1 MHIHFL
7 RTMLCFH
14 CINCVSHEKLKN
26 VMLFYMHRITKLN
39 ELLKLWKG
47 WSYSHFRFILGA
59 RARAR
64 IVARAQR
71 PQSIAATTLTEGRV
85 HEIQSKTLKSKF
97 QTSRK
102 KRKSAPLINDRAEAL
117 LYRAHM
123 EGGIFPLKLL
133 TLRISTNKAKTEGS
147 FVEVKK
153 GMKKENFTISSS
165 EKLASLDFLSL
176 DKKTLPNLLWRCID
190 QPFQAHQK
198 RTVKVINMV
207 QPFKPTKKKYTRS
220 K

>member
-1 MHIHFL
+1 MKGLIVFSFQIHSC
-7 RTMLCFH
+7 MWV
-14 CINCVSHEKLKN
+14 CVC
-26 VMLFYMHRITKLN
+26 VY
-39 ELLKLWKG
+39 
-47 WSYSHFRFILGA
+47 
-59 RARAR
+59 

-102 KRKSAPLINDRAEAL
+102 KRKSAPLINDRAETL

-133 TLRISTNKAKTEGS
+133 TLRIYTNKAKTEGS

-176 DKKTLPNLLWRCID
+176 DKKTLANLL
-190 QPFQAHQK
+190 
-198 RTVKVINMV
+198 
-207 QPFKPTKKKYTRS
+207 
-220 K
+220 

>member
-47 WSYSHFRFILGA
+47 WSYSHFRFILVCA
-59 RARAR
+59 CVC

-85 HEIQSKTLKSKF
+85 HEIQSTTLKSKF
-97 QTSRK
+97 QTCHTRK
-102 KRKSAPLINDRAEAL
+102 KRKSAPLINNRAEAL
-117 LYRAHM
+117 LYRVHL
-123 EGGIFPLKLL
+123 EGGHF
-133 TLRISTNKAKTEGS
+133 ST
-147 FVEVKK
+147 EVAHA
-153 GMKKENFTISSS
+153 ENLH
-165 EKLASLDFLSL
+165 K
-176 DKKTLPNLLWRCID
+176 
-190 QPFQAHQK
+190 
-198 RTVKVINMV
+198 
-207 QPFKPTKKKYTRS
+207 
-220 K
+220 